1 MSDLL
6 RLAREL
12 DKEAERWDI
21 TRECASSARCDNI
34 ARSIAYRAKGLRQA
48 AEMARHMH
56 NQGSMRRN
64 PVTAACDDCHDT
76 GWYGDNGPGVIG
88 NEEFQRCECG
98 VSEKC
103 SVGVHR
109 YVMVDTVPWCETCNR
124 EADLSVCRLSHP
136 LPRQKPDVCAGDVSG
151 G

>member
-12 DKEAERWDI
+12 DKEADSWLETAENARSSGVKDHA
-21 TRECASSARCDNI
+21 RECK
-34 ARSIAYRAKGLRQA
+34 ARSVGLRQA

-88 NEEFQRCECG
+88 NEEFHRCECG
-98 VSEKC
+98 ASEKC
-103 SVGVHR
+103 SIGAHR

-136 LPRQKPDVCAGDVSG
+136 LTRQTPDVCAGDASEG
-151 G
+151 